1 MKIDIKKL
9 DFEKMGGLIPVV
21 VQNYCTKEVLM
32 LGFMDE
38 AAVIKTLADNKV
50 TFYSRTKKRLWQKGE
65 TSGNFLI
72 VKEILID
79 CDSDSLLIMADPVG
93 PTCHMGARSCFGAR
107 EDFLRELFE
116 IIKKRKLEM
125 PKRSY
130 TSELFEEGL
139 SKILAKIDEESAE
152 VIQAAESEGK
162 QRLIEE
168 SCDLLYHLYVLL
180 VNENIDLS
188 DIEKELKQRNG

>member
-9 DFEKMGGLIPVV
+9 DFEKMDGLIPVV
-21 VQNYCTKEVLM
+21 VQNYCTKKVLM
-32 LGFMDE
+32 VAFMDE
-38 AAVIKTLADNKV
+38 AAVIKTLEDDKV

-65 TSGNFLI
+65 SSGNFLF

-93 PTCHMGARSCFGAR
+93 PTCHTGTRSCFGAR

-116 IIKKRKLEM
+116 IIKKRKIEM
-125 PKRSY
+125 PKGSY

-168 SCDLLYHLYVLL
+168 SCDLLYHLFVLL
-180 VNENIDLS
+180 AQENISLD
-188 DIEKELKQRNG
+188 DIYDELRSRNK